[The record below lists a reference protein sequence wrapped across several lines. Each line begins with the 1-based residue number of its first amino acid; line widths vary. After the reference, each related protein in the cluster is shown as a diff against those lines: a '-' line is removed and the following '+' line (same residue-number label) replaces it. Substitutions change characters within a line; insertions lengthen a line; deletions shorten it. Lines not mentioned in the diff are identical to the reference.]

1 MTFRSRALILFLLAV
16 LLPMIVLAL
25 FVRHEMTDRLTA
37 QYRDRVESL
46 AAVIEEDL
54 EKESE
59 AVAASLRV
67 LRQTVIDDNRFRR
80 AAVDR
85 IQAERRYLLDYA
97 AGAMQ
102 LAGLSMLQI
111 QDGNGRIIS
120 SGHFR
125 NEYDRL
131 ESRLPALLA
140 SIREGPALIKARSPE
155 APFLALARID
165 SFSMGSQKFTIIAG
179 YRIEQHFLQRLAREE
194 ALRVELITPDD
205 RPDAAPRRPEDDAPA
220 GAVRTALR
228 VPFIDPAVGEPAE
241 AVFLVTHDLT
251 GLEEL
256 RRSVDRWFLI
266 AVAAAAV
273 LAVLLAGWLA
283 ARISRP
289 LVELAEKT
297 SRIDLD
303 RLDIDFDSPRRDE
316 IGALSRLLGAMIK
329 RLRAG
334 AVRIKEAERRATV
347 GELARQV
354 NHDIKNGLTPIRN
367 VLRHLV
373 QLAAD
378 NPAQLPEVFK
388 ERQNTLDAGITY
400 LEDLASNYARLHPR
414 LQHETCDVNQVVR
427 QVVQDFQGTGGAD
440 LQTALCNRAMIMG
453 DPVALR
459 RVLEN
464 LLGNAIDSLES
475 NPGRVDVST
484 SVISADGE
492 RTMVRITVADSG
504 KGMNREQQAKLF
516 DDFYTTKVGGTGL
529 GLSIVRR
536 LVMDLDGAIR
546 VESEPGRG
554 SRFFI
559 DLPSAGGHE

>member
-16 LLPMIVLAL
+16 LLPMIALVL

-54 EKESE
+54 ENESE

-67 LRQTVIDDNRFRR
+67 LRQTVVDDNRFRR
-80 AAVDR
+80 AAVDG

-111 QDGNGRIIS
+111 QDQNGRIIS

-131 ESRLPALLA
+131 EPRLPVLLA
-140 SIREGPALIKARSPE
+140 SIREGPALIKAR
-155 APFLALARID
+155 APDASFLALARID
-165 SFSMGSQKFTIIAG
+165 SFSMGSRKFTIIAG
-179 YRIEQHFLQRLAREE
+179 YRIEQHFLRRLAREE
-194 ALRVELITPDD
+194 ALRVELITPGD
-205 RPDAAPRRPEDDAPA
+205 RPDLAPGHLEDDAPA
-220 GAVRTALR
+220 GAVRTALT
-228 VPFIDPAVGEPAE
+228 VPFIDPAVGETAE

-289 LVELAEKT
+289 LIELAEKT

-373 QLAAD
+373 QLADD
-378 NPAQLPEVFK
+378 NPAELPEVLK
-388 ERQNTLDAGITY
+388 ERQSTLDAGITY

-414 LQHETCDVNQVVR
+414 LQHETCDVNPVIR
-427 QVVQDFQGTGGAD
+427 QVVQDFQGAGGAD
-440 LQTALCNRAMIMG
+440 LQTALCDRAMIMG

-484 SVISADGE
+484 SIISADGE
-492 RTMVRITVADSG
+492 QAMVRITVADSG
-504 KGMNREQQAKLF
+504 MGMSFEQQARLF
-516 DDFYTTKVGGTGL
+516 DDFYTTKAGGTGL

-559 DLPSAGGHE
+559 DLPVAGGV